1 MIIIIIIMLKNA
13 TVPAKIPTIMLV
25 DRLFSSSI
33 KISTYVAILSRIGD
47 FKSLETDCVFAQHSY
62 LYVTT

>member
-1 MIIIIIIMLKNA
+1 MLKNT
-13 TVPAKIPTIMLV
+13 TVPAKTPTIMLS

-47 FKSLETDCVFAQHSY
+47 FKSLETNYVFAQNSY